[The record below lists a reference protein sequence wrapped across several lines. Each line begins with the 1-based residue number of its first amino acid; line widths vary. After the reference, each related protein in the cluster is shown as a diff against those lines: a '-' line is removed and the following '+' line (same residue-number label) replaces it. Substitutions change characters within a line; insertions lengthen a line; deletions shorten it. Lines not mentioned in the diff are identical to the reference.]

1 MGMVKCQFCLVKGD
15 KTLMEKGIHKRGYIH
30 KNCIVDFH
38 DNEKKK
44 AVDQEQRRE
53 LYSYLLC
60 LHNAIEIPARNLLRL
75 KEIKENKNIEYSLIL
90 EAYKLS
96 EDKIKWFI
104 SNVLDYKNDSEG
116 INACIT
122 MMLKHGINPAF
133 QERKNKAKQEIYQ
146 TEMYESKTRV
156 DMSLGDVARTKVKDE
171 MDISHLL

>member
-1 MGMVKCQFCLVKGD
+1 M
-15 KTLMEKGIHKRGYIH
+15 
-30 KNCIVDFH
+30 
-38 DNEKKK
+38 
-44 AVDQEQRRE
+44 
-53 LYSYLLC
+53 
-60 LHNAIEIPARNLLRL
+60 